1 MGSKT
6 YYARAPLRI
15 SFAGGGTDV
24 DAFAARYGGCVTSVT
39 IARYVWAAVT
49 PGPRGHTLYPL
60 AQSDAQFPTKL
71 ANHFPEAHV
80 ELQVDAPPH
89 SGLGASGAI
98 GVATLGALDRA
109 FGRNLTRTD
118 LANLAHQ
125 IETQELGV
133 PGGRQD
139 QAAAAFGG
147 MNHIVFDGNGFEVAP
162 IELTSALLLGLE
174 SSLVLV
180 FAGVRPWHSGGP
192 MADELA
198 RLEQGDEKV
207 VQALLDQKRL
217 AIECELALR
226 QCALYR
232 LGELLDQSWQAKK
245 RQSRMA
251 TSPRIDE
258 IYEVGRRAGAL
269 GGKICGAGGGGYFVF
284 LAPGRAGPVGEAL
297 RQMGLMPERVS
308 IDTWGLRTWTS

>member
-1 MGSKT
+1 MGSAT
-6 YYARAPLRI
+6 YYSRAPLRI
-15 SFAGGGTDV
+15 SVAGGGTDV
-24 DAFAARYGGCVTSVT
+24 DAFARRYGGCVTSVT
-39 IARYVWAAVT
+39 ITRYVWAAVT

-60 AQSDAQFPTKL
+60 AQSDAQFPAQL
-71 ANHFPEAHV
+71 ASHFPEAHV

-162 IELTSALLLGLE
+162 IEITSALLLGLE

-180 FAGVRPWHSGGP
+180 FVGVRPWDSGGP

-198 RLEQGDEKV
+198 RLEQGDERV
-207 VQALLDQKRL
+207 VEALLEQKRL
-217 AIECELALR
+217 AVECELALR
-226 QCALYR
+226 ERDLYR
-232 LGELLDQSWQAKK
+232 LGELLDQSWQTKK

-258 IYEVGRRAGAL
+258 IYEAGRRAGAL

-308 IDTWGLRTWTS
+308 IDTWGLRTWIS